1 MSSPIFSDISQN
13 DTEML
18 EEQYFEMQQ
27 RHKKEQWLLAYL
39 KEAVEAHYVEHAVQ
53 KVRKEAEAKVREKA
67 EK

>member
-1 MSSPIFSDISQN
+1 
-13 DTEML
+13 
-18 EEQYFEMQQ
+18 MQQ